1 MLATGHQVVSS
12 VTTREI
18 VMTEITPTSLRPARG
33 GLTKAKI
40 FRDIADFVIPVFQA
54 PMPIRSLLRQ
64 VAQTNEVQGTI
75 KSTSFRK
82 VCIIDYF

>member
-12 VTTREI
+12 VTTREM
-18 VMTEITPTSLRPARG
+18 VMTEITPTSPRLARG

-40 FRDIADFVIPVFQA
+40 FLDIVDFVIPVFQA
-54 PMPIRSLLRQ
+54 PLRQ
-64 VAQTNEVQGTI
+64 LALTNEIQGTI
-75 KSTSFRK
+75 KSTSFRN

>member
-18 VMTEITPTSLRPARG
+18 VMIEITPTGIRLARG

-40 FRDIADFVIPVFQA
+40 FPDIVDFVIPVFHA
-54 PMPIRSLLRQ
+54 PLRQ
-64 VAQTNEVQGTI
+64 LAQTNKVQGNI
-75 KSTSFRK
+75 KSTSFRR